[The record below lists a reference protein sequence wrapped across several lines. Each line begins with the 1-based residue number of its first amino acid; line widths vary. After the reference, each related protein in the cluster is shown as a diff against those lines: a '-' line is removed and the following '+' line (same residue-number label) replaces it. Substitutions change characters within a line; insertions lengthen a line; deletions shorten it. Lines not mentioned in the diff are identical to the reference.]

1 MKYSA
6 VFSGL
11 FFISMR
17 NEDVSLRRN
26 HLLGNENETI
36 TFNLPDIGTELNP
49 CYSLDK
55 NNNQSCIASV
65 ICPGVQKCGTTFLYF
80 SLINHPNIAASK
92 GKELNYYLDTSYE
105 GLVHYSSYFIHD
117 SDKILID
124 FSPKYM
130 MVPESAEL
138 IYNTNR
144 NAKFII
150 TLRDPV
156 DRAYSHFRFQQKL
169 YTNDRHIEGL
179 LNGPC
184 PRRIEDITFKHYIQ
198 EEYHVLTKCS
208 MIDLIHKD
216 VSILF

>member
-1 MKYSA
+1 MEYNV
-6 VFSGL
+6 VFSFL
-11 FFISMR
+11 FFFPMA
-17 NEDVSLRRN
+17 NEDVSFTHN
-26 HLLGNENETI
+26 QILGNETI
-36 TFNLPDIGTELNP
+36 TFNLPDLGTELNP
-49 CYSLDK
+49 CYSFDR
-55 NNNQSCIASV
+55 NHNQSCIASV

-80 SLINHPNIAASK
+80 SLINHPRIAASR
-92 GKELNYYLDTSYE
+92 GKELNYYLNTSYD
-105 GLVHYSSYFIHD
+105 GIVHYSDYFIHD

-138 IYNTNR
+138 IYKTNR

-169 YTNDRHIEGL
+169 YSNDRHIESL

-184 PRRIEDITFKHYIQ
+184 PRRIEDITFKHYLQ

-216 VSILF
+216 VSILFR